1 MLSVRPDRPIDR
13 LTVAVMREVN
23 VVLRELGLSH
33 FLCGAMARDVLL
45 THVYGIET
53 GIATLDVDFGVAVE
67 SWEQFENIKNR
78 LIATGKFESAQKMAH
93 RLSYKHK
100 EGSTGY
106 PLDIIPFGG
115 VEKPPNSVAWPP
127 DMDEVLNVIAYKEAL
142 ANSIEVRI
150 DNDLVAPVIS
160 LPGLTLLKLFA
171 WVDRGAGNP
180 KDARDLGIMMRTYH
194 EAGNQDRLYGEEIK
208 VLEEVE
214 FDVNA
219 ASPHLLGKDVRSI
232 AAAETLEQ
240 ALTVLNNPQ
249 LFDRLTA
256 HMAPGFRAADDPIEA
271 AIVLLG
277 RFKAGLTGE

>member
-13 LTVAVMREVN
+13 LTVVVMREVSL
-23 VVLRELGLSH
+23 VLGDLGLSH

-93 RLSYKHK
+93 RLSYKYK
-100 EGSTGY
+100 EGSGGY

-142 ANSIEVRI
+142 ANSIEIQI
-150 DNDLVAPVIS
+150 DNDLVVPVIS

-180 KDARDLGIMMRTYH
+180 KDARDLGLMMRTYH

-208 VLEEVE
+208 LLEEVE

-232 AAAETLEQ
+232 VATETLEQ
-240 ALTVLNNPQ
+240 ALAVLNNPQ

-277 RFKAGLTGE
+277 RFKAGLTED